1 MFFCP
6 YHQQNVQSNSNNDRA
21 VISTPIGSTC
31 SDVNGINIKHS
42 SGHDKRELSKPPLIL
57 DSDIHPCK
65 KNDANI
71 NEDYLI
77 EVSKHSEV

>member
-1 MFFCP
+1 MVKNI
-6 YHQQNVQSNSNNDRA
+6 HIQHATTHKTSQTT
-21 VISTPIGSTC
+21 VIYS
-31 SDVNGINIKHS
+31 INIKHS

-77 EVSKHSEV
+77 EVSKHSEI